1 MHFTVTARLSA
12 RRFAYQ
18 HASVLTAL
26 DQGMS
31 LIAAGMA
38 EVTITDGSGE
48 DPDAGR
54 AVPIPVRGARSRAAP
69 AGARAGAGRLIS
81 EDLPPR
87 DARPAA
93 DRPVIRRVLEGCSRA
108 ARANTT
114 SV

>member
-1 MHFTVTARLSA
+1 MHFTVTTRLSA

-48 DPDAGR
+48 ARTPA
-54 AVPIPVRGARSRAAP
+54 ALYQSLFGAPGPLRRHPAHGQAHGQARAA
-69 AGARAGAGRLIS
+69 
-81 EDLPPR
+81 
-87 DARPAA
+87 
-93 DRPVIRRVLEGCSRA
+93 
-108 ARANTT
+108 
-114 SV
+114 

>member
-1 MHFTVTARLSA
+1 MRSSGIAVMHFTVTARLSA

-48 DPDAGR
+48 ARTPA
-54 AVPIPVRGARSRAAP
+54 ALYQSLFGAP
-69 AGARAGAGRLIS
+69 AGAGRLIS

-93 DRPVIRRVLEGCSRA
+93 DRPVIRRVLEGCSGA